1 MVHMSSSVFV
11 EAEFFLLIAFAIVLP
26 IVTYVYMMR
35 KRAISRTTLVLLGS
49 LLVGMSGVTIYL
61 LQLLADMAKATASML
76 DDKIFASQVALALYL
91 LPLLFAG
98 IGVNIISDVLI
109 KHLNLAE
116 ARFERER
123 SARTTDGPPAE
134 DSARTPR

>member
-1 MVHMSSSVFV
+1 MSDSVFV
-11 EAEFFLLIAFAIVLP
+11 EGEFFLLIAFSVVLP
-26 IVTYVYMMR
+26 VGTYVYMMR
-35 KRAISRTTLVLLGS
+35 KRALSRTTMVVLGA
-49 LLVGMSGVTIYL
+49 LLVGTSGVTVYL
-61 LQLLADMAKATASML
+61 LQLLADMAKATPSML
-76 DDKIFASQVALALYL
+76 DNKIFASQVALALYL

-116 ARFERER
+116 AQFNRER
-123 SARTTDGPPAE
+123 AAKAADAPPAE

>member
-1 MVHMSSSVFV
+1 MRTSVFV
-11 EAEFFLLIAFAIVLP
+11 EGEFFLLIAFSIVLP
-26 IVTYVYMMR
+26 IGTYVYMMR
-35 KRAISRTTLVLLGS
+35 KRALSRATLVLLGS

-61 LQLLADMAKATASML
+61 LQLLEDMAKTTPSML
-76 DDKIFASQVALALYL
+76 DDKIFASQIALALYL

-116 ARFERER
+116 AQFNQER
-123 SARTTDGPPAE
+123 AAGPAKAPAAEDPAE
-134 DSARTPR
+134 TPR